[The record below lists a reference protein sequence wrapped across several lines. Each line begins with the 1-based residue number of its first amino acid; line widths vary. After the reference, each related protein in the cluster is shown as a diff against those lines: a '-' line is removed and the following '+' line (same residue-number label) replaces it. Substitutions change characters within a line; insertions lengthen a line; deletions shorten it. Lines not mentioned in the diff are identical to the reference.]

1 MYVFK
6 NRRILD
12 RILLTLT
19 HTHTLREREHLNYVK
34 ISIKELKN
42 VERRKKRIA
51 SNLVKKKKKKERNL
65 LIEMK
70 EKLAYAVQ
78 KKNRGHTHATYFV
91 FAPLP
96 HFMVCPICPLFGF
109 QAIIYYTFIRKLNV
123 CKLIIDTIISDNV
136 HV

>member
-51 SNLVKKKKKKERNL
+51 SNLVKKKKKER
-65 LIEMK
+65 
-70 EKLAYAVQ
+70 
-78 KKNRGHTHATYFV
+78 KK
-91 FAPLP
+91 
-96 HFMVCPICPLFGF
+96 
-109 QAIIYYTFIRKLNV
+109 FIN
-123 CKLIIDTIISDNV
+123 
-136 HV
+136 